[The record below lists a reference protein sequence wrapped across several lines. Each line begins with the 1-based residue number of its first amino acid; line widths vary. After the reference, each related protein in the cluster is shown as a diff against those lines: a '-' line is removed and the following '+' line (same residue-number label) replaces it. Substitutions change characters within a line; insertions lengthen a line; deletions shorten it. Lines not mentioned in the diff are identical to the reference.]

1 MEKKQHLM
9 QDKSMRVSC
18 CFSLSI
24 REVFSGWCVRGT
36 RFPCGAPAIWQAP
49 AWSSAVRHW
58 TQDCDGGKWP
68 SQEVAAGGR
77 WRDLMTA
84 VDRSVPVER
93 DGDVTVAVSASADV
107 ANLASQSKYTARTQ
121 HVGAAQ
127 PLKLGCLET
136 RCKEKLVTDTLV

>member
-1 MEKKQHLM
+1 
-9 QDKSMRVSC
+9 
-18 CFSLSI
+18 
-24 REVFSGWCVRGT
+24 
-36 RFPCGAPAIWQAP
+36 
-49 AWSSAVRHW
+49 
-58 TQDCDGGKWP
+58 
-68 SQEVAAGGR
+68 
-77 WRDLMTA
+77 MTA

-136 RCKEKLVTDTLV
+136 R

>member
-1 MEKKQHLM
+1 
-9 QDKSMRVSC
+9 
-18 CFSLSI
+18 
-24 REVFSGWCVRGT
+24 
-36 RFPCGAPAIWQAP
+36 
-49 AWSSAVRHW
+49 
-58 TQDCDGGKWP
+58 
-68 SQEVAAGGR
+68 
-77 WRDLMTA
+77 MTA

-136 RCKEKLVTDTLV
+136 RCKRKARHGHTRLNKCVDYSAFFSPSQ